1 MFFQLLN
8 LKMKKVLKCS
18 IFGIA
23 TFFAFAKGFFGKEG
37 SSVDIIASNLQRIY
51 KIMEQNP
58 EPWNTLAELCDNF
71 GPRLSGSE
79 NLENALDWIK
89 IKLLSEGYDSVWSEE
104 VMVPKWIRIHEDCEM
119 VFPRR
124 KIMPISAYGGS
135 VSTPEG
141 GLLAEVLVVKNFDEL
156 ERNKSLAK
164 GKIVVFNP
172 PYEGYGKT
180 VQYRWLGAVKAA
192 ECGAVAALC
201 RPVTPLSM
209 NNPHTGVMH
218 YEDTITKIPFASLT
232 EEDVLLLERFQS
244 RGVTP
249 KLFLKILT
257 RDEGTSPSR
266 NLIAEIRGS
275 TYPSEIIAFGGHIDS
290 WDVGSGAQDDAGGC
304 VASWYALKII
314 KQLGIRPKR
323 TLRLVFWVNEEN
335 GLEGGKR
342 YAELH
347 KNENH
352 KLLFEFDSGVFPP
365 ERIGF
370 SGPDSLWNKV
380 LIFKEFL
387 SKYYPKLEIQKGGGG
402 VDISPMTKLGYPAG
416 SLGTND
422 NGKYFWYHHSHT
434 DTPDKVE
441 PKDLN
446 DCIAVIAMFLYL
458 YSELL

>member
-1 MFFQLLN
+1 
-8 LKMKKVLKCS
+8 MKKVLT
-18 IFGIA
+18 IGLITLA
-23 TFFAFAKGFFGKEG
+23 LILTHTKGVFGKTE

-51 KIMEQNP
+51 KLLEFNS

-71 GPRLSGSE
+71 GPRLSGST
-79 NLENALDWIK
+79 NLENALDWIEK
-89 IKLLSEGYDSVWSEE
+89 KLREEGYDSVWSEE
-104 VMVPKWIRIHEDCEM
+104 VLVPKWVRIHEDCEM

-135 VSTPEG
+135 ISTPVD
-141 GLLAEVLVVKNFDEL
+141 GLLAEVLVVRDFEDLEKN
-156 ERNKSLAK
+156 KALAK
-164 GKIVVFNP
+164 GRIVVFNP

-201 RPVTPLSM
+201 RPVTPMSM

-218 YEDTITKIPFASLT
+218 YEDTVPKIPFASLT
-232 EEDVLLLERFQS
+232 EEDVLLLERFQN
-244 RGVTP
+244 RGIRA
-249 KLFLKILT
+249 KLFLKIET

-266 NLIAEIRGS
+266 NLMAEIRGS
-275 TYPSEIIAFGGHIDS
+275 TLPQEIIAFGGHIDS

-304 VASWYALKII
+304 VASWYVLKVI

-335 GLEGGKR
+335 GTEGGKR

-365 ERIGF
+365 VRIGF
-370 SGPDSLWNKV
+370 LGPDSIWKKV
-380 LIFKEFL
+380 LSFQEFL
-387 SKYYPKLEIQKGGGG
+387 AKFYPNVKIEKGGGG
-402 VDISPMTKLGYPAG
+402 VDIFPMTKLGYPSG
-416 SLGTND
+416 SLGTDD
-422 NGKYFWYHHSHT
+422 NGLYFWYHHSHT
-434 DTPDKVE
+434 DTPDKVQ

-446 DCIAVIAMFLYL
+446 DCIAVMAMFLYL
-458 YSELL
+458 YSELI